1 MLSAAL
7 GWKICLTGELFLF
20 FLSCEVEQFLPR
32 GTEKWKLDE
41 RFSRANQ
48 PRKQTLSNEVDVN
61 LHREILSLLFRLIV
75 SASCGTLVSFGCT
88 AGRNWS

>member
-20 FLSCEVEQFLPR
+20 FLSCEVEQFSPR
-32 GTEKWKLDE
+32 RTEKWKLDE

-48 PRKQTLSNEVDVN
+48 PRKQTLSNEVDGN
-61 LHREILSLLFRLIV
+61 LHREILSFTPR
-75 SASCGTLVSFGCT
+75 APRG
-88 AGRNWS
+88 AEQ